1 MSQKLLYPGFS
12 AVFIQTFSVHHAK
25 EFILPVRAVEEM
37 GIKLQKKDLV
47 EEHEN
52 NKCKFFERA
61 DVLKTPIAWVEKRN
75 IENLIFYLPQNSPF
89 EAPPSTK
96 KTLFGK
102 TRRIPMKGNV
112 RRYSLRGFDFK
123 MEIKKKEED
132 EQITPITLDG
142 HCNVEMSLFF
152 GHTASI
158 TYRFLFDGLACS
170 LSTDADTDHVI
181 IFLSTWLN
189 AEHWSQKE
197 NDKDA
202 MTTIEYETKI
212 SVNSIWFSENGDPL
226 EQGEKFD
233 TKSTWNSFDE
243 IAIRYKNYIY
253 KYCSQFKRETTL
265 QQRKRL
271 EREWSRP
278 DLHGYNKETWKTLSR
293 KEKARL
299 TSEWKAHPFDLE
311 RDGRYAMVDIWE
323 DIKHFGPQ
331 GGDIFKEK
339 KAGGKLTEAQIIN
352 HIRDEHKAELVGLLS
367 LYPEE
372 WPYRDPSAYDEVC
385 GESIAIDTDDLVLAG
400 SSVCVV
406 IGTYGRRG
414 EKVSGVNWKKHLRE
428 RAFYHVSWPEYL
440 LIVQMILAKKYIISL
455 ATDELI
461 ASTLNAGGKGGQE
474 SLIKENADLSLRLT
488 RLVSQLDILKYARYP
503 SHKVMYNRT
512 SRRLGL
518 DEDYERLN
526 TLMENV
532 DSSLHNIA
540 DYKNM
545 RSDFFLSFVLA
556 VISVASTCELLYQET
571 KMDFLTKLVPKWE
584 DTGPVAAWLI
594 AVVAGFTV
602 FAVGYV
608 LLHYF
613 KTVISMKRS
622 KKHE

>member
-1 MSQKLLYPGFS
+1 MSHKLLYPGFS
-12 AVFIQTFSVHHAK
+12 AVFIQTFSIHHAK
-25 EFILPVRAVEEM
+25 EFILPEKAVEEM
-37 GIKLQKKDLV
+37 SIKLQKEDV
-47 EEHEN
+47 IEEHEN
-52 NKCKFFERA
+52 NKCKFVERA
-61 DVLKTPIAWVEKRN
+61 DVLKTPISWVEKRN

-89 EAPPSTK
+89 EAPPTTK

-112 RRYSLRGFDFK
+112 RRYSLRGFDFN
-123 MEIKKKEED
+123 MEIKPKEKD

-170 LSTDADTDHVI
+170 LSTDADTDHII

-212 SVNSIWFSENGDPL
+212 HVDSIWLSKDGDPL
-226 EQGEKFD
+226 FKKEEFD
-233 TKSTWNSFDE
+233 TQSTWNSFDE

-253 KYCSQFKRETTL
+253 KYCTQFKRETSHR
-265 QQRKRL
+265 QRKRH
-271 EREWSRP
+271 EREWCRP

-293 KEKARL
+293 TEKKRL

-323 DIKHFGPQ
+323 NIKHFGPK
-331 GGDIFKEK
+331 GGEIFREK
-339 KAGGKLTEAQIIN
+339 KAGGKLTEAQIVN
-352 HIRDEHKAELVGLLS
+352 HIRDEHKAELIGLLS

-385 GESIAIDTDDLVLAG
+385 GENIAIDTDDLVLAG

-414 EKVSGVNWKKHLRE
+414 EKVSGVNWKRHLRE

-440 LIVQMILAKKYIISL
+440 LIVQMILAKKYVISL

-461 ASTLNAGGKGGQE
+461 ASTMTARGKGAEE
-474 SLIKENADLSLRLT
+474 SLIKENAELSIRLT

-518 DEDYERLN
+518 GEDYERLN
-526 TLMENV
+526 TIMENV

-540 DYKNM
+540 DYRNM
-545 RSDFFLSFVLA
+545 RSDFFLNFVLA
-556 VISVASTCELLYQET
+556 IVSVASTCELLFQET
-571 KMDFLTKLVPKWE
+571 KMGFITKLLPCWK
-584 DTGPVAAWLI
+584 DTGPFAAWVI
-594 AVVAGFTV
+594 AVVAGLTLFALLSIV
-602 FAVGYV
+602 FNS
-608 LLHYF
+608 L
-613 KTVISMKRS
+613 KRIVS
-622 KKHE
+622 AKGWKK